1 VPNPFVHIELLS
13 TDMGKARSFYGD
25 VFDWKFND
33 DVSGDGNPYVMLD
46 VGGNT
51 GANFMDSPIA
61 DPRPFWL
68 PYVQVED
75 IQETLEAVRSRGGT
89 VVRDRTDEPGMG
101 SFAIVRDPVGAA
113 FGLVQFPTA

>member
-1 VPNPFVHIELLS
+1 MPNPFVHIELLS
-13 TDMGKARSFYGD
+13 TDMGEARSFYGA

-33 DVSGDGNPYVMLD
+33 VPRGGNPYVMLD

-51 GANFMDSPIA
+51 GANFVESPIA
-61 DPRPFWL
+61 DPGPFWL

-89 VVRDRTDEPGMG
+89 VVRDRADEPGMG
-101 SFAIVRDPVGAA
+101 SFAIVRDPMGAA
-113 FGLVQFPTA
+113 SGLVQFPTA